1 MKKNQNNGEAIKEL
15 LNPTKKTND
24 RLWNKKNLEDLK
36 LIEERKK
43 RNKEQKEIEHEILH
57 KNDKYKLDQFKNIPS
72 KLKEN
77 TKNWIT
83 NEKSKLKPI
92 QKNNQLNKNKSQS
105 KPMTSITTKKP
116 KNLGENIYN
125 IGNKGPQS
133 MFEKYYANKLR
144 SKSPVT
150 RPFEINNNYDINSNN
165 ENIYNE
171 DNKEL
176 NTDINNVNINM
187 NKNIDNLNTDNNNPD
202 GKANVENLIKEY
214 KEKYGED
221 EELDKMINDYNN
233 NLNLINSEKVQDN
246 NNNKNNI
253 NKNDLKKINN
263 KNLNINPKINNSRKK
278 DIHKA
283 PTPTVNDAPIIL
295 PKIHK
300 NYIRENI
307 QLVMDN
313 KVPNKNK
320 INEEKN
326 NKKHKDYGK
335 VPDYIKKY
343 ELEREQKKEE
353 KKKLEE
359 ASKYPKGTKLL
370 SEEER
375 ITTLNGLINSKKE
388 MINILERMPITTRT
402 LTIQNKKE
410 ELIKKIEEVE
420 KAIDMFSKKQV
431 FIKA

>member
-1 MKKNQNNGEAIKEL
+1 MKKNQQSGDAMKEL

-24 RLWNKKNLEDLK
+24 KLWNRKNLEDLK
-36 LIEERKK
+36 LIEEKKK
-43 RNKEQKEIEHEILH
+43 RNKEQKEIEKEILH
-57 KNDKYKLDQFKNIPS
+57 KNDKYKLEQFKNIPS

-92 QKNNQLNKNKSQS
+92 NKGTPLNKIKNKSQS
-105 KPMTSITTKKP
+105 KPMTSVNTKKP
-116 KNLGENIYN
+116 LSEIENIYN
-125 IGNKGPQS
+125 MSNNGPQS
-133 MFEKYYANKLR
+133 MFDKYYSNKIR
-144 SKSPVT
+144 AKSPSSII
-150 RPFEINNNYDINSNN
+150 RPFEVNKDN
-165 ENIYNE
+165 ENIYDFKN
-171 DNKEL
+171 DL
-176 NTDINNVNINM
+176 NTDINNVNINI
-187 NKNIDNLNTDNNNPD
+187 NNDKVDNNNV

-221 EELDKMINDYNN
+221 EELNKMIKDYNN
-233 NLNLINSEKVQDN
+233 NINLINSEKN
-246 NNNKNNI
+246 TGNI
-253 NKNDLKKINN
+253 NTKKSTNVQNNSKAINN
-263 KNLNINPKINNSRKK
+263 KKK

-283 PTPTVNDAPIIL
+283 PTPTIKDAPIIL

-300 NYIRENI
+300 NYIRENR

-313 KVPNKNK
+313 KVPSKNK
-320 INEEKN
+320 FVEEKN
-326 NKKHKDYGK
+326 DVKHKDYGK

-343 ELEREQKKEE
+343 EIEREQQKEE
-353 KKKLEE
+353 KKKQEE

-375 ITTLNGLINSKKE
+375 VSTLNGLINSKKE
-388 MINILERMPITTRT
+388 MINLLEKMPITTRT
-402 LTIQNKKE
+402 LSIQNKKE

-420 KAIDMFSKKQV
+420 KAIEMFSKKQV